1 MKANAALTGRRSL
14 FRSATGHTGHY
25 LRTNSTPMGILI
37 RLIISAIAVLVTDLL
52 LPGVSLGD
60 MSQTNGLLT
69 ALLVAAVLGL
79 LNAVLKPVL
88 ILLTLPVT
96 VVTLGI
102 FLLVINA
109 VIVLIAANLID
120 GFTLSPPRFWWAL
133 GFSLLLSFITSILNA
148 FDGGS
153 KRAEE

>member
-1 MKANAALTGRRSL
+1 MN
-14 FRSATGHTGHY
+14 
-25 LRTNSTPMGILI
+25 ILI

-69 ALLVAAVLGL
+69 AVLVAAVLGL
-79 LNAVLKPVL
+79 LNAVLKPLL

-96 VVTLGI
+96 VVTLGL

-109 VIVLIAANLID
+109 VIVLIAARLIP
-120 GFTLSPPRFWWAL
+120 GFVVDSFWWAL
-133 GFSLLLSFITSILNA
+133 GFSLLLSFITSILSS

-153 KRAEE
+153 RREEV

>member
-1 MKANAALTGRRSL
+1 MN
-14 FRSATGHTGHY
+14 
-25 LRTNSTPMGILI
+25 ILI

-52 LPGVSLGD
+52 LPGVSIGD
-60 MSQTNGLLT
+60 MDTTNGLLT

-79 LNAVLKPVL
+79 LNALLKPLL

-96 VVTLGI
+96 MVTLGL

-109 VIVLIAANLID
+109 VIVLIAARIVP
-120 GFTLSPPRFWWAL
+120 GFSVDSFWWAL
-133 GFSLLLSFITSILNA
+133 GFSLLLSLVTSVLSS

-153 KRAEE
+153 QRADG

>member
-1 MKANAALTGRRSL
+1 MN
-14 FRSATGHTGHY
+14 
-25 LRTNSTPMGILI
+25 ILI

-52 LPGVSLGD
+52 LPGVSIGD
-60 MSQTNGLLT
+60 MDTTKGLLT

-96 VVTLGI
+96 MVTLGL

-109 VIVLIAANLID
+109 VIVLIAANLIE
-120 GFTLSPPRFWWAL
+120 GFTLEPPRFWWAL
-133 GFSLLLSFITSILNA
+133 GFSLLLSLVTSVLSS

-153 KRAEE
+153 QRQDG

>member
-1 MKANAALTGRRSL
+1 MK
-14 FRSATGHTGHY
+14 
-25 LRTNSTPMGILI
+25 ILV

-79 LNAVLKPVL
+79 LNALLKPVL

-96 VVTLGI
+96 VVTLGL

-109 VIVLIAANLID
+109 VIVLIADKLID
-120 GFTLSPPRFWWAL
+120 GFTVQSFWWAL
-133 GFSLLLSFITSILNA
+133 GFSLVLSLVQGVLNA
-148 FDGGS
+148 FDGGKS
-153 KRAEE
+153 KEE

>member
-1 MKANAALTGRRSL
+1 MK
-14 FRSATGHTGHY
+14 
-25 LRTNSTPMGILI
+25 ILI

-60 MSQTNGLLT
+60 ISNTNGLLT

-79 LNAVLKPVL
+79 LNALLKPLL

-96 VVTLGI
+96 LVTLGL

-109 VIVLIAANLID
+109 VIVLIAARLVN
-120 GFTLSPPRFWWAL
+120 GFHVDSFWWAL
-133 GFSLLLSFITSILNA
+133 GFSLVLSIVQSVLQA
-148 FDGGS
+148 FDGD
-153 KRAEE
+153 KRRERREEA